1 MNTKIFDSLN
11 TFGKDSVSATKDL
24 LSINGNLAS
33 KLLETQLGFAGLV
46 IEAGAK
52 QMDVASVSEPKELL
66 AKQTAL
72 FEETAAKFADA
83 SQETTGMIQE
93 TGEELKSWFEKSLP
107 SI

>member
-11 TFGKDSVSATKDL
+11 TFGNDSVSATKDL

-52 QMDVASVSEPKELL
+52 QMDVASVSEPKNCLRNKLL
-66 AKQTAL
+66 CSKRLLQSLLMYLKKQLA
-72 FEETAAKFADA
+72 
-83 SQETTGMIQE
+83 
-93 TGEELKSWFEKSLP
+93 
-107 SI
+107 